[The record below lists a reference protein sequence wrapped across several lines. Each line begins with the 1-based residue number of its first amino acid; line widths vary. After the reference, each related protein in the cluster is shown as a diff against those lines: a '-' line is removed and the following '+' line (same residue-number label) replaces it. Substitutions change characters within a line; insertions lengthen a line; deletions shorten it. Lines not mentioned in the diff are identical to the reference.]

1 MDKKRHVGFVSL
13 VGRPNAGKSS
23 FLNALIEEKVSGI
36 SEKPQTTQ
44 RVIKG
49 IYNDENSQI
58 VFLDTPGVHDSDA
71 EWNKAVN
78 SNALGSIRDADLIL
92 RFLDM
97 SRPYGKEDEQ
107 IDAILDHSGKKV
119 LQVYTKKDIAYAN
132 IPNGAVAISKNDRES
147 LLALVEEIKK
157 HLSEGQMLYP
167 EDYYTD
173 QDIHS
178 RVVEIVREKLFLQF
192 QDELPYATF
201 VEVEEV
207 TEAGDLLKIMSY
219 IYTETEAQKRIVIG
233 EGGRALTALGKAAR
247 IELEEI
253 FDRKVFLALRVKVL
267 PKWRKNKNVLDRVF
281 G

>member
-1 MDKKRHVGFVSL
+1 
-13 VGRPNAGKSS
+13 
-23 FLNALIEEKVSGI
+23 VSGI

-58 VFLDTPGVHDSDA
+58 VFLDTPGVHDSEA

-78 SNALGSIRDADLIL
+78 SNALGSIRDADLVL

-132 IPNGAVAISKNDRES
+132 IPNGAIAISKNDRES
-147 LLALVEEIKK
+147 LLTLVNEIKK
-157 HLSEGQMLYP
+157 YIPEGQMLYP

-233 EGGRALTALGKAAR
+233 EGGRVLTTLGKAAR